1 MTKLNNNNHK
11 KGAKASK
18 PPKTSNSK
26 FNSKFNHIRQPTI
39 FEGNYTQGVPD
50 SSWNITL
57 SKETKT
63 NANGGRILQN
73 NGIFN
78 EDLGL
83 GRPSYQRKWPSN
95 CHLHQFC

>member
-1 MTKLNNNNHK
+1 MAPKRQN
-11 KGAKASK
+11 
-18 PPKTSNSK
+18 PPKKFNSR

-39 FEGNYTQGVPD
+39 FEGNNTQGVPD

-63 NANGGRILQN
+63 NLNDGRILQN

-83 GRPSYQRKWPSN
+83 GQPSFTSYVN
-95 CHLHQFC
+95 LI